1 MSNAPE
7 VEEPSVEE
15 PSIKEPSETPIPEAV
30 EQVIHVLTDSVPYYA
45 KPKITVQKP
54 SESDI
59 SDISAPRPIDE
70 VLAEERLVPTQDS
83 LPQPG
88 GLSSVPPIP
97 APHWQLPDIQ
107 GPIIEV
113 PGVSAPE
120 VPKVPKMKKSC
131 KAVRQTR
138 RIAGRET
145 ILKVLLGRQLAKPTK
160 QALKSLAKGEDINL
174 DKLAVTAV

>member
-1 MSNAPE
+1 M
-7 VEEPSVEE
+7 
-15 PSIKEPSETPIPEAV
+15 PEAV

-59 SDISAPRPIDE
+59 SDISVPRTIDD
-70 VLAEERLVPTQDS
+70 VLAEERLVSTQTS

-88 GLSSVPPIP
+88 GLISVPPIS
-97 APHWQLPDIQ
+97 APDWQLPDVQ
-107 GPIIEV
+107 APGVEV
-113 PGVSAPE
+113 PGLSALE
-120 VPKVPKMKKSC
+120 VPKVPKMKKRS

-138 RIAGRET
+138 RITGRE
-145 ILKVLLGRQLAKPTK
+145 IVLKALLGRQLAKPTK
-160 QALKSLAKGEDINL
+160 QALKSLAKGENVNL